1 MGLMDRVAARQAK
14 IRGGTVEKKAF
25 SQPPFWSIPDWAGF
39 GGGWSTPDRE
49 KIENDYLGYI
59 RGAYKSNGIVASC
72 ILARQQIF
80 SQVRF
85 GWREFKKLRPGD
97 LFPSADLSLLEKPWG
112 NGTTID
118 LLTRMEVVSSL
129 AGNWYGTKCDD
140 QGRIGKAATGT
151 GQRIVELRPDWVTIV
166 IVSPTDD

>member
-39 GGGWSTPDRE
+39 GGGWSLPDRE

-59 RGAYKSNGIVASC
+59 RGAYKTNGIVYSC
-72 ILARQQIF
+72 IAARQRIF

-85 GWREFKKLRPGD
+85 GWREAKDFKFGD
-97 LFPSADLSLLEKPWG
+97 LFGNQELSLLERPWI
-112 NGTTID
+112 NATTID
-118 LLTRMEVVSSL
+118 LVARM
-129 AGNWYGTKCDD
+129 GG
-140 QGRIGKAATGT
+140 
-151 GQRIVELRPDWVTIV
+151 
-166 IVSPTDD
+166 